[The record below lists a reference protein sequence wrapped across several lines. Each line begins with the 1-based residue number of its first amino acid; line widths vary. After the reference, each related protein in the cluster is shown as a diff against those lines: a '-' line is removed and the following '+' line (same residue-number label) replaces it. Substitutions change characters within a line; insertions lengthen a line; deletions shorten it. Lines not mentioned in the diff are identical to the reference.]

1 LLYNFSYPSIIS
13 ITVFFTQRQGV
24 QKTFK
29 NTLLTSTIILTVG
42 LFSGLVSCSGA
53 VRFASKEQHP
63 SNEISES
70 DSIRILR
77 GMTSEQDSSLRFAT
91 DIEFTAEEIS
101 ESDREIPEHIKI
113 DVNELIRQH
122 SRMDT
127 INSIPTSYER
137 MIMQIINYLGTPYKF
152 GGNSRKGVDCS
163 AFTQTIMLEVFNL
176 EIPRSTLG
184 QVKIGREVLRDELE
198 FGDLI
203 FFNTR
208 RRQIPGHVGI
218 YLWDQYFAHSSTKHG
233 VILSSMESGYYD
245 RKFYSARRIEE
256 VYALTR

>member
-1 LLYNFSYPSIIS
+1 
-13 ITVFFTQRQGV
+13 
-24 QKTFK
+24 
-29 NTLLTSTIILTVG
+29 
-42 LFSGLVSCSGA
+42 
-53 VRFASKEQHP
+53 
-63 SNEISES
+63 
-70 DSIRILR
+70 
-77 GMTSEQDSSLRFAT
+77 MTSEQDSSLRFST

-184 QVKIGREVLRDELE
+184 QVKIGREVPRDELE

-218 YLWDQYFAHSSTKHG
+218 YLWDKYFAHSSTKHG